1 MLNSVLLA
9 YVLLIKNKISIYLVA
24 LGQSVNSDTSRVSKI
39 GNFCVLKSFHNK
51 ICILLN
57 KLFSLSL
64 SLSVRVLFDI
74 QYYRSWACHT

>member
-39 GNFCVLKSFHNK
+39 GNFCVLKSSSYQNLYT
-51 ICILLN
+51 IE
-57 KLFSLSL
+57 
-64 SLSVRVLFDI
+64 
-74 QYYRSWACHT
+74 